1 MTNRLTLTMDPRA
14 GETRLLMMEG
24 QDERMRAVLGPA
36 TRAHPR
42 AAETLLEGLA
52 LWHQQALSVVLC
64 VDVADDTSALRL
76 EDALGF
82 GVRNVHFDV
91 EVALR
96 EQGRRGQRR
105 RRLAALGNF
114 HDLRQLC
121 LLGVPS

>member
-1 MTNRLTLTMDPRA
+1 
-14 GETRLLMMEG
+14 MMEG
-24 QDERMRAVLGPA
+24 RDERMRAVLGPA

-64 VDVADDTSALRL
+64 AGVGGDTSALRL

-82 GVRNVHFDV
+82 GVRNVHFEV

-96 EQGRRGQRR
+96 EQGRRP
-105 RRLAALGNF
+105 RRLAGLGNF
-114 HDLRQLC
+114 GDLRQLC
-121 LLGVPS
+121 LLGVAS

>member
-1 MTNRLTLTMDPRA
+1 MTNRLTVTLDPRP
-14 GETRLLMMEG
+14 GHTRLLMMDG
-24 QDERMRAVLGPA
+24 HDERMRAVLGPA
-36 TRAHPR
+36 SGAHHR

-64 VDVADDTSALRL
+64 ADVGDSTSPLRL

-96 EQGRRGQRR
+96 QRGRRA
-105 RRLAALGNF
+105 RRLSTLGNF
-114 HDLRQLC
+114 GDLRQLC
-121 LLGVPS
+121 LTGVLQ

>member
-1 MTNRLTLTMDPRA
+1 M
-14 GETRLLMMEG
+14 MMEG
-24 QDERMRAVLGPA
+24 PDERMRAVLGPA
-36 TRAHPR
+36 TGAHPR

-64 VDVADDTSALRL
+64 ADVEDGTSPLRL

-96 EQGRRGQRR
+96 GGRRRP
-105 RRLAALGNF
+105 RRLSTLGSF
-114 HDLRQLC
+114 ADLRQLC
-121 LLGVPS
+121 LLGVMP

>member
-24 QDERMRAVLGPA
+24 RDERMRAVLGPA
-36 TRAHPR
+36 SRAHPR

-64 VDVADDTSALRL
+64 ASVGDDTSALRL

-96 EQGRRGQRR
+96 EPRHRW
-105 RRLAALGNF
+105 RRLAGLGNF
-114 HDLRQLC
+114 ADLRQLC

>member
-1 MTNRLTLTMDPRA
+1 MMNRLTVTLDPRV

-24 QDERMRAVLGPA
+24 LDERMRAVLGPA

-64 VDVADDTSALRL
+64 ADVEDGTSPLRL

-96 EQGRRGQRR
+96 GGGRRPRR
-105 RRLAALGNF
+105 ISSLGSF
-114 HDLRQLC
+114 ADLRQLC
-121 LLGVPS
+121 LLGVMP

>member
-1 MTNRLTLTMDPRA
+1 M
-14 GETRLLMMEG
+14 MMEG
-24 QDERMRAVLGPA
+24 RDERMRAVLGPA
-36 TRAHPR
+36 ARAHPR

-64 VDVADDTSALRL
+64 VDVGGDTSALRL
-76 EDALGF
+76 EDTLGF

-96 EQGRRGQRR
+96 EQGRRA
-105 RRLAALGNF
+105 RRLVALGNF
-114 HDLRQLC
+114 GDLRQLC

>member
-1 MTNRLTLTMDPRA
+1 MTNRLTVTLDPRA

-24 QDERMRAVLGPA
+24 RDERMRAVLGPA

-42 AAETLLEGLA
+42 AASILLEGLA

-64 VDVADDTSALRL
+64 ADVGDDTSALRL

-82 GVRNVHFDV
+82 GVRNVHFEV

-96 EQGRRGQRR
+96 ERGRRP
-105 RRLAALGNF
+105 RRLATLGNF
-114 HDLRQLC
+114 GDLRQLC
-121 LLGVPS
+121 LMGVPS

>member
-1 MTNRLTLTMDPRA
+1 
-14 GETRLLMMEG
+14 MMEG
-24 QDERMRAVLGPA
+24 RDERMRAVLGPA

-52 LWHQQALSVVLC
+52 LWHHQALSVVLC
-64 VDVADDTSALRL
+64 ADVGDDTSALRL

-82 GVRNVHFDV
+82 GVRNVHFEV

-96 EQGRRGQRR
+96 EQGRRGRR
-105 RRLAALGNF
+105 PRRLATLGNF
-114 HDLRQLC
+114 GDLRQLC

>member
-1 MTNRLTLTMDPRA
+1 MNRLTVTLDPGPA
-14 GETRLLMMEG
+14 QTRVLMMEG
-24 QDERMRAVLGPA
+24 ADERLRAILGPS

-64 VDVADDTSALRL
+64 AGGGEGMSPSGL

-82 GVRNVHFDV
+82 GVKNVHFEV

-96 EQGRRGQRR
+96 RSGRRP
-105 RRLAALGNF
+105 RRLSTLGSF
-114 HDLRQLC
+114 GDLRQLC
-121 LLGVPS
+121 LTGVVQ

>member
-1 MTNRLTLTMDPRA
+1 MVTNRLTVTLDPRA

-36 TRAHPR
+36 TGAHPR

-52 LWHQQALSVVLC
+52 LWHQRALSVVLC
-64 VDVADDTSALRL
+64 ADDLDGTSPLRL

-82 GVRNVHFDV
+82 GVRNVHFEV

-96 EQGRRGQRR
+96 QRGRRP
-105 RRLAALGNF
+105 RRLSTLGSF
-114 HDLRQLC
+114 ADLRQLC
-121 LLGVPS
+121 LMGVQS

>member
-1 MTNRLTLTMDPRA
+1 MMNRLTVTLDPRA
-14 GETRLLMMEG
+14 GETRILMMEG
-24 QDERMRAVLGPA
+24 RDERMRAVLGPA

-64 VDVADDTSALRL
+64 ADIEDGTSPLRL
-76 EDALGF
+76 EDAMGF

-96 EQGRRGQRR
+96 GSRR
-105 RRLAALGNF
+105 RPRRISGLGSF
-114 HDLRQLC
+114 ADLRQLC
-121 LLGVPS
+121 LLGVMP